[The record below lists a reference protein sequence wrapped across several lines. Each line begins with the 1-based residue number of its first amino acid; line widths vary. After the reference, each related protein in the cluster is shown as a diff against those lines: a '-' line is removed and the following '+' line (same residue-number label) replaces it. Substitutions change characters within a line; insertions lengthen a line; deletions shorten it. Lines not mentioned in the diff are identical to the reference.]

1 MNKINNIVFTFI
13 AIILVQFT
21 ALGEDGDGLGDFT
34 EPDPIPGPID
44 SYVWVLLLGGL
55 LYVYSK
61 YRIRN
66 KA

>member
-1 MNKINNIVFTFI
+1 MNKIKNIVFTFI

-21 ALGEDGDGLGDFT
+21 ALGEDGLGDFI
-34 EPDPIPGPID
+34 EPDPMPGPID
-44 SYVWVLLLGGL
+44 SYVWVLFLGGL

-61 YRIRN
+61 YKIRN

>member
-13 AIILVQFT
+13 AIILVQFK
-21 ALGEDGDGLGDFT
+21 ALGQDGLGDFI
-34 EPDPIPGPID
+34 EPDPMPGPID

>member
-1 MNKINNIVFTFI
+1 MNKIKNIVFTFI

-21 ALGEDGDGLGDFT
+21 ALGQDNGLGDFI
-34 EPDPIPGPID
+34 EPDPMPGPID
-44 SYVWVLLLGGL
+44 SYVWVLFLGGL

-61 YRIRN
+61 YKIRN